1 MAKKFKVPTLE
12 EAQEELKGLIELS
25 KKFEGFKIRLN
36 LKDELQAASVLL
48 EEGKDREAV
57 EATLAVSRGIK
68 ATLIGFFRGSHK
80 HFLHL
85 RGQIEMQ
92 INLSKDIR
100 DRLDKA
106 LREEEAYT
114 KIQLGI
120 DLEKAAELY
129 NGALTALR
137 SAEQEQKERNEK
149 RRLEKADEDRLM
161 EAQHREAQREAEK
174 KRRFERAESLRGLAS
189 LMDNI

>member
-1 MAKKFKVPTLE
+1 MAKKFKAVTFE
-12 EAQEELKGLIELS
+12 EVQEELKSLIELS

-36 LKDELQAASVLL
+36 LKDELQAASKLI
-48 EEGKDREAV
+48 EDGKEKDAI
-57 EATLAVSRGIK
+57 EATQAVSRGIK

-92 INLSKDIR
+92 INLNKDIR

-129 NGALTALR
+129 NLALDALR
-137 SAEQEQKERNEK
+137 SAEKEQKERNEI
-149 RRLEKADEDRLM
+149 RRKEKAEEDRLM
-161 EAQHREAQREAEK
+161 EAQYAEAQRLAET
-174 KRRFERAESLRGLAS
+174 KRRFEKAESLRGLAS

>member
-1 MAKKFKVPTLE
+1 MAKKIKAVTLE
-12 EAQEELKGLIELS
+12 EAQEELKSLIELS

-36 LKDELQAASVLL
+36 LKDELQVASVLL
-48 EEGKDREAV
+48 EEGKDREAI
-57 EATLAVSRGIK
+57 EATQAVSRGIK

-92 INLSKDIR
+92 INLNKDIKE
-100 DRLDKA
+100 RLDKA

-129 NGALTALR
+129 NLALDALR
-137 SAEQEQKERNEK
+137 SAEKEQKERNEA
-149 RRLEKADEDRLM
+149 RRKEKAEQDRLM
-161 EAQHREAQREAEK
+161 DALYAEQQKEAEQ
-174 KRRFERAESLRGLAS
+174 KRRFEKAEGLRGLAS